1 MGYCIGGPFA
11 PKLLERAP
19 DRVVAGALCQPVGH
33 RPEDPDVMYNSGKG
47 VWAPELLKW
56 RPDLNV
62 ATIEKNLH
70 K

>member
-11 PKLLERAP
+11 PKLTEWAP

-47 VWAPELLKW
+47 VWP
-56 RPDLNV
+56 RSCSNGGR
-62 ATIEKNLH
+62 I
-70 K
+70 

>member
-1 MGYCIGGPFA
+1 
-11 PKLLERAP
+11 
-19 DRVVAGALCQPVGH
+19 VAGALCQPVGH

-62 ATIEKNLH
+62 VTIEKNLH